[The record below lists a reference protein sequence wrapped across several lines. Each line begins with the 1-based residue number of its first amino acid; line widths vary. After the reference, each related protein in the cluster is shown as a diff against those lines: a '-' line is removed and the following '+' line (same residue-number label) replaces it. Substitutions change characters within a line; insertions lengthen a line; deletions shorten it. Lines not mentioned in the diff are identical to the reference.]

1 MLTIN
6 GNDITITRGDSTP
19 APGLIVPILNA
30 DGTPYALQENESVA
44 IQVRKHHVTGNGTEP
59 AVIFDGTVTVNSDSQ
74 PVWYISA
81 TDTNILAGDY
91 CWDAQ
96 ISFANGDICTY
107 AGGRLTILPE
117 VTIEE

>member
-30 DGTPYALQENESVA
+30 DGTPYALQLYDDVA
-44 IQVRKHHVTGNGTEP
+44 IQVRKKHVTGNGPEP
-59 AVIFDGTVTVNSDSQ
+59 TVIFDGNVLRNDDSQ
-74 PVWYISA
+74 PVWYIS
-81 TDTNILAGDY
+81 TNDTNILAGDY

-96 ISFANGDICTY
+96 ITFANGDICTY